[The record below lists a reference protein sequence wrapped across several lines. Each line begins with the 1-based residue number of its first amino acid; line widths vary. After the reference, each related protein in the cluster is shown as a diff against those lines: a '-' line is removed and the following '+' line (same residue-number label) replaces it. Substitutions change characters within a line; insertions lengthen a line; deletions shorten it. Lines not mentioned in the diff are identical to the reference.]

1 MADKKVRRHKRTKG
15 VVLFTVVA
23 IMFML
28 LIMIMA
34 TLAVVSSANRRTYTK
49 FKENQAYFTARSG
62 IETFMDAV
70 SNMTDGGT
78 NDDLYNDFKKFC
90 EEGSIVKPEAVPT
103 IDDLKN
109 NSNVMKA
116 EITFPQ
122 PDQDSGDL
130 KYLFGTCDIYA
141 HKTSDYTGRIIAN
154 VKLAD
159 CESTVY
165 LYIQWD
171 PPKPE
176 LFKNAMTSF
185 SNVSNSTMAVLGGV
199 SANIDPANTAKSDA
213 SKAEAST
220 IRFRNNGFVSR
231 NSAFGSGLTIR
242 TQTKFVFQDVVG
254 KKGESGAYSETAPDY
269 MGLTVLGDL
278 SITNTPTF
286 YADCSHDN
294 SKRPYIFTNGR
305 LDISTDPQLGTNYSN
320 GSVSDDNDH
329 KMNIYCN
336 TINLGNS
343 GFTLNGDIYIYNESE
358 DSNYAYMTS
367 DGQSGSNKIT
377 GTIYG
382 NVYCDGD
389 LFIDNS
395 AKIYGDVYCSG
406 TLSYQN
412 LGESGISGKLYAGTF
427 SPIGTNSPFQNGS
440 DNEKMAKFSSM
451 PNSDTYADKTWVID
465 NIAADPEKLH
475 GNYGGQNQDGKPLND
490 GSIYPAFGYYVND
503 AGAWTPRTEPDPS
516 WAVWDPSKDFPMNTS
531 NKTVYIDATTANQSI
546 VVPNGFFSNNTSNNK
561 IVIQGDKRVDFY
573 IVGGKNGAGNPT
585 GEASSSNQNNA
596 SKNMVITE
604 EMYTKMMNGDQIHL
618 SCPGETDNLS
628 LNVYYFV
635 EDGITYNIEGDFLM
649 GYIYAPKSTVN
660 MNKGPSV
667 NNINY
672 DGTSYGNV
680 NDLQFIGSVVS
691 QDISTSN
698 DVMGIFLPP
707 KSDDDM
713 KDPHQF
719 WQNLYYSNH

>member
-49 FKENQAYFTARSG
+49 FKENQAYFSARSG

-70 SNMTDGGT
+70 SNKTDGGT
-78 NDDLYNDFKKFC
+78 NDALFNDFKEFC
-90 EEGSIVKPEAVPT
+90 KNGNVVKIEDVPT
-103 IDDLKN
+103 INDLKN

-122 PDQDSGDL
+122 PDQNSGDL

-199 SANIDPANTAKSDA
+199 SANIDPANTAKNDA
-213 SKAEAST
+213 SKAAANT
-220 IRFRNNGFVSR
+220 VTFRNNGFVSR
-231 NSAFGSGLTIR
+231 NSAFGSGLTIS
-242 TQTKFVFQDVVG
+242 TQTEFVFQDVVG
-254 KKGESGAYSETAPDY
+254 KKGEGGAYSETAPDY

-278 SITNTPTF
+278 DITNTPTF
-286 YADCSHDN
+286 NADCSHNN
-294 SKRPYIFTNGR
+294 SKRPYIFTNGN
-305 LDISTDPQLGTNYSN
+305 LKISTGPKVGVDFSS
-320 GSVSDDNDH
+320 GSISDDDDH

-336 TINLGNS
+336 TINQTDS
-343 GFTLNGDIYIYNESE
+343 GFTLNGDIYIYSKAE
-358 DSNYAYMTS
+358 DSNYAYMTTE
-367 DGQSGSNKIT
+367 GASGANKIN

-382 NVYCDGD
+382 NVYCNGD
-389 LFIDNS
+389 LFIDNN
-395 AKIYGDVYCSG
+395 AKIYGNVYCSG
-406 TLSYQN
+406 SLSYQN
-412 LGESGISGKLYAGTF
+412 LGESNITGKLYARTF
-427 SPIGTNSPFQNGS
+427 SPNGSNSPFQPGS
-440 DNEKMAKFSSM
+440 DNEKMMTYTSM
-451 PNSDTYADKTWVID
+451 PNSDTYADKEWVIE
-465 NIAADPEKLH
+465 NIAADPEELH
-475 GNYGGQNQDGKPLND
+475 GNYGGQDEDGKLLND
-490 GSIYPAFGYYVND
+490 GSLYPAFGYYVD
-503 AGAWTPRTEPDPS
+503 DSGTWTPRTTPDPS
-516 WAVWDPSKDFPMNTS
+516 WAVWDPSTEFPKDTK

-546 VVPNGFFSNNTSNNK
+546 IVPNGFFSNNTGDNK

-573 IVGGKNGAGNPT
+573 IVGGKNSLSLPT

-596 SKNMVITE
+596 NGNMIITE
-604 EMYTKMMNGDQIHL
+604 DMYTKMQNGDQIHL
-618 SCPGETDNLS
+618 SCPAETDNLS

-660 MNKGPSV
+660 MNKGPSI

-672 DGTSYGNV
+672 DGTSYGKV
-680 NDLQFIGSVVS
+680 DDMQFIGSVVS
-691 QDISTSN
+691 QNITTSN

-707 KSDDDM
+707 KSDDDD